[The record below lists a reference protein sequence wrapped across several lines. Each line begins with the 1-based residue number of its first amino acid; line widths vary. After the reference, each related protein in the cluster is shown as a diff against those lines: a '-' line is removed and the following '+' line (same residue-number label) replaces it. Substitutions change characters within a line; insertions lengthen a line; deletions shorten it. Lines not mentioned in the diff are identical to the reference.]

1 MLKVALPNKGQLAE
15 PAKQMLA
22 EAGYR
27 KSRNP
32 RDLVVLDHH
41 NDVEFFLLRP
51 KDIATYVGAGTLDVG
66 ITGRDMLADSP
77 AEAETL
83 LDLRFAPS
91 RFFLAA
97 PVGKYENLHDFVGAR
112 IATSYPRLLLSF
124 LERNQVQA
132 EVVRLDGAVENA
144 VALGVADAIADVV
157 DTGTTLRLAGLETVG
172 EPLMRS
178 EALLIGRDGAP
189 QERAVTR
196 FVRRLQ
202 GVLTART
209 YVLVDYDIEME
220 LVEEACALT
229 PGIESPTVSPLH
241 ETGWAAVRAV
251 VPKADVH
258 KVMDQ
263 LADMGAR
270 GVLVTAIAACRL

>member
-1 MLKVALPNKGQLAE
+1 MLRVALPNKGQLAE
-15 PAKQMLA
+15 PAKQMLV

-27 KSRNP
+27 KSRDP
-32 RDLVVLDHH
+32 RDLVVLDHD

-51 KDIATYVGAGTLDVG
+51 KDIATYVGSGTLDVG
-66 ITGRDMLADSP
+66 ITGRDMLADSL
-77 AEAETL
+77 ADAETL
-83 LDLRFAPS
+83 LDLGFAPS

-97 PVGKYENLHDFVGAR
+97 PVGKYQSLQDFDGSR
-112 IATSYPRLLLSF
+112 IATSYPRLLLSH

-132 EVVRLDGAVENA
+132 EVIRLDGAVENA

-178 EALLIGRDGAP
+178 EALLIRRLGAP
-189 QERAVTR
+189 QEQSVVR

-209 YVLVDYDIEME
+209 YVLVDYDIKME
-220 LVEEACALT
+220 LVQEACSLT

-251 VPKADVH
+251 VPKSDVH
-258 KVMDQ
+258 KVMDR
-263 LADMGAR
+263 LADMGAK

>member
-15 PAKQMLA
+15 PARQMLA

-32 RDLVVLDHH
+32 RDLVVLDHE

-51 KDIATYVGAGTLDVG
+51 KDIATYVGSGTLDVG
-66 ITGRDMLADSP
+66 ITGRDMLTDSP
-77 AEAETL
+77 ADADAL
-83 LDLRFAPS
+83 LDLGFAPS

-97 PVGKYENLHDFVGAR
+97 PVGKYEDLRDFGDAR
-112 IATSYPRLLLSF
+112 IATSYPRLLLSY
-124 LERNQVQA
+124 LERHQVRADVIQ
-132 EVVRLDGAVENA
+132 LDGAVENA

-172 EPLMRS
+172 EPLIRS
-178 EALLIGRDGAP
+178 EALLIRRTGAP
-189 QERAVTR
+189 HERPVAR

-202 GVLTART
+202 GVLTARA
-209 YVLVDYDIEME
+209 YVLVDYDIKMD
-220 LVEEACALT
+220 LVEAASGLT
-229 PGIESPTVSPLH
+229 PGLESPTVSPLH

-251 VPKADVH
+251 VPKTEVH